1 MEDIILNCPHCK
13 HIVIVN
19 RKDINCA
26 IFRHA
31 IRKDN
36 GEQIDP
42 HSSKDIC
49 DSLVKEGSVFGCAK
63 PFRLVRVDS
72 FNYAAEKCDY
82 I

>member
-13 HIVIVN
+13 HVVIVN

-49 DSLVKEGSVFGCAK
+49 DSLVRK
-63 PFRLVRVDS
+63 
-72 FNYAAEKCDY
+72 AAFLDAPNRFAW
-82 I
+82 

>member
-1 MEDIILNCPHCK
+1 MDDIILNCPHCK
-13 HIVIVN
+13 HIVVVN

-31 IRKDN
+31 ILREN

-42 HSSKDIC
+42 HSSKEIC
-49 DSLVKEGSVFGCAK
+49 DNLVNAGKVFGCAK
-63 PFRLVRVDS
+63 PFKLVRVDS
-72 FNYAAEKCDY
+72 LNFIAEKCEY